1 MSSISRSLTSQLDRL
16 QSLLAGNQS
25 LIAQLQARHGGGSN
39 DTSNTTAAASATGSP
54 TPSRAS
60 NALELMPRH
69 STTTS
74 SDASAQPTPS
84 LTSTSSLAAPSS
96 FQAHEEELS
105 TYLTSLHAIRQQLR
119 ARRTEERQA
128 ALATGLLSQRQEEQQ
143 LMSMVE
149 ELAENIRVLR
159 EQCRRLQ
166 DDIAPPAGATSSS
179 GSASQRAS
187 SAEYV
192 SQLEAAGLTVR
203 PGAGGAAVVA
213 GVRRGASDKVP
224 LDDNDLHFNTNTLL
238 HLLLA
243 DAAKRSLDLVDA
255 ASNNG
260 AVASATRPP
269 PSVKFLVL
277 VQRDLYHK
285 AALATKAS
293 DAVVGQLVE
302 YVKRLLVDCGAVVAR
317 VVQHRDSWKDAALD
331 SPLSASVWASLV
343 GAALPIT
350 LTLLNSLLFRPLFS
364 SLAPA
369 VFSPLQ
375 QLIASL
381 NTAVALFPSHGTLDR
396 ADSLRP
402 PMSPDSV
409 RVVESP
415 HSYLPS
421 CDDEQRV
428 VVPGAD
434 YLSLEFDQ
442 RCSTERGR
450 DVLDVLNEEGGM
462 LASLEGDLGAWPA
475 TPLIVPGSTVVLKF
489 HAESANLSMKFGYR
503 IVVRGMQFPTPPAA
517 VKVSAPA
524 AAAASASVG
533 TAPSESGDAR
543 SANDSAPATAS
554 AAAALSA
561 LSSSSAAATAQSPST
576 ANTPSTATALG
587 TSASASTSGGKAS
600 TKTDLLAEI
609 ERSRLPSPS
618 KDPSVLLYTVPFL
631 FDLLNSASRVF
642 GKAARLLIVGEPTG
656 ADEKAHSRWL
666 SSPLFSQGFESDH
679 PAAEA
684 AVTVAT
690 LMEPLPAV
698 VEVEPVRV
706 GDRIATA
713 NNINASSNI
722 DSTTTALPPSL
733 PSPSLSV
740 PTLAADVDKPALEPA
755 LSIGSGV
762 DATFLAHFVDS
773 SPDTPGAKLEVL
785 MRKLVRATGPE
796 LMGGAFVK
804 RTVRC
809 FVAALLKHL
818 GLVGAARQYV
828 KENEVQSKVA
838 PAVSSLSSQLVDVW
852 KKGSLMHRWII
863 SQRQSMQQLH
873 LAKVQQLEG
882 EGKPLSAE
890 QLARA
895 EARLEY
901 EGFCAPLF
909 NKSLYLLS
917 VRPCLTHASPR
928 NSHLAS
934 TPGLSLASEVSS
946 TLALSRTLSN
956 EVQLVRSAS
965 SGGRARDSAESF
977 LSLFSVYKTLQHFNQ
992 YKAKQKEGEAA
1003 DGGKGDDNIVD
1014 LLALFVQADIPVYK
1028 FTRLIA
1034 AQSRRAQQ
1042 RLTAIEAVLAL
1053 LTATTFNT
1061 ARLGLLSQLSNPF
1074 RACNAYTAGSEE
1086 EGGPVG
1092 LHYYSKIESCD
1103 FRLRKRV
1110 RGAFLS
1116 LYKLLAG
1123 YVKDERAALSLRALS
1138 LDLWAIEWIPLDH
1151 GELLDMGMLHTLHQ
1165 LSIQSQHPLLKQS
1178 GAAVLQLMLA
1188 SQVRFDSGL
1197 PTVQAGSH
1205 VEAADEEDSEEED
1218 DGDSMQDV
1226 PSVPPS
1232 NPSHVANQTAFM
1244 RLDRLQQQIVDSVFT
1259 DLYHSFHSLV
1269 KLKQQVAD
1277 FQLSDTQLEQKP
1289 RSAATA
1295 ASYLSAEAS
1304 AFNSLSAL
1312 ISMSASS
1319 TLVLKY
1325 IGSRNVVQL
1334 LLHVLS
1340 EGSPRLQRAALSLLG
1355 ELLHNIAPAEWDRM
1369 RLKGQVSALGQT
1381 ESQATATVFVRHVF
1395 LTIGFLSYGDYAHP
1409 VEHTTSPYFNPYD
1422 YRSGDVQLSLAAAM
1436 IMFIRQRLQRA
1447 QQAQQAAVDAANEEV
1462 ERRED
1467 EEKQKQAEEDEKSAR
1482 KQHKH
1487 SAQPQRRTWADEI
1500 NSVLT
1505 EALASMPSAASNPAS
1520 SAFNLDSSAITSFS
1534 PSSPAN
1540 FPSFLLLIAAISL
1553 LGGYADRIRV
1563 GGRVQTVSSSSS
1575 SASQKETGTVVSLDR
1590 SAGRVRVIFDHTPH
1604 KVIETDLSK
1613 LRSTASV
1620 PADSSPL
1627 LRHDGVMEAF
1637 DILVREL
1644 QQENKRELQ
1653 RKQHKMRQL
1662 AEQEKREKAAEEA
1675 ARKKAK
1681 EEAEAPL
1688 LLADQPWQCFVCT
1701 YVNPSSL
1708 KPFCEMCNRPS
1719 ELATAVTQRTPKSL
1733 VPATPKKTPRSVMLE
1748 GVEKEEEELK
1758 VEGTTADALL
1768 YHTMRSRTLRAL
1780 CHLLQNGPSSIF
1792 LSHAQ
1797 LLPNLLSLATRPTQ
1811 LEGFSS
1817 IPGLEQRE
1825 ERLLELLLDKSAG
1838 LVNDQ
1843 QRFADRAKGTQL
1855 SHSPFRSLTV
1865 LLPNSFDLGAPRSIS
1880 FLTDDCSSVQF
1891 SRARDSSVAVLRS
1904 NHLVPN
1910 SLPAYYFELTVVDA
1924 GQPHTADSSA
1934 FHLAIGLARSGMPLK
1949 GYPGTNSSYA
1959 FTAKGELCSSGGGGR
1974 VVRQPFGGGSG
1985 FGVGDVVGC
1994 LWNLRKNT
2002 IQFTLNG
2009 RLLDASGSSASA
2021 ASPSSGKSEAVS
2033 AFTSVNGRFYPACW
2047 CEADNL
2053 QLRANWGQEPFKF
2066 DFLSTLPPGYLNS
2079 LSADSAEVEV
2089 AQRPRT
2095 AAEIK
2100 RRTQAEELSLICSYP
2115 IELCEI
2121 ALEQKAD
2128 DMERAVHFLLE
2139 SGQQELQRMAD
2150 EAIRQSHMMEE
2161 ERKTRVLGVTDVRD
2175 DDREDADDDEEA
2187 LADWLSVAPSPSHEQ
2202 QPVGGGRGGWT
2213 GAGVWGGSGHG
2224 GGGMIQQMAASMSGG
2239 GGGAGS
2245 SSANAN
2251 RRAASSSPA
2260 SMLDDEIEQDVP
2272 VGVELPTN
2280 QRQQAQ
2286 AHPLMNREEAAAGG
2300 GRRAAAA
2307 GGGGDALI
2315 QEQVKIDDISCGQ
2328 ALTVSEHATHI
2339 VMEDALGLADALSNT
2354 SSAAVTS
2361 DHFLPLSR
2369 FVGRTGIVTAVNVN
2383 QRCVQLLLFD
2393 SETSAKHCRWFPV
2406 STLCK
2411 PQRLWVDPCQE
2422 LVAQSWKHVAHA
2434 YIANEQALSVRKVRT
2449 SILKLF
2455 GSWPASVPFTLQ
2467 HLGGSAAVID
2477 MLKLSASE
2485 LLSTHLTRRDSA
2497 ASGSSSHQ
2505 LLHTFQSKL
2514 SLLVEREVEQF
2525 AADPASLPAVRISES
2540 MYDTKDNQRLDRAL
2554 ASSSADSQYLLPR
2567 LVEETIVH
2575 FIQAVNHPTPTLAVK
2590 SPHPYP
2596 SHSDVRERLYI
2607 PGASKLLITFDP
2619 ACAISE
2625 DMLTRLT
2632 FYRDSQYQDAVM
2644 ACSGRY
2650 GSGYSR
2656 WQSFVVTGDRLYY
2669 KFTSGSNTEHWG
2681 YKFKVQPLELRINDE
2696 KALQGLNLEL
2706 GSWLFEFFLTTTPP
2720 FVVRHYAVDLYD
2732 SIVWYVI
2739 HAKPSAKSR
2748 GVELLVRFLLHMHQ
2762 LDEADE
2768 GQGGEREQGG
2778 QGGVRAATRALDFSK
2793 LQPLQAQMNQ
2803 VLDSMNES
2811 DYRGGLSSPAL
2822 QGLIE
2827 LLATTDLVKAKSAN
2841 SREEKWPD
2849 EDSRLQLVKGD
2860 SKDGSVSAGDE
2871 ELVDVSQLAVY
2882 KLRIIRANYGLLTQG
2897 SGVVDVTDVL
2907 AAYVEECG
2915 GSQLYI
2921 PFATHLL
2928 HQLFS
2933 DPAPRKEK
2941 KLQLRYAI
2949 TRTTYSHERNAMET
2963 HVVKEVDKTIAIPT
2977 NLYSRGSNPQAPGAL
2992 IRPVPSPF
3000 DSVVEL
3006 SRFTLQMQQ
3015 RGQFAA
3021 DVMQEVVRADAV
3033 ARSFYPLIDDDGVRF
3048 DEKTRKGV
3056 VDASGAI
3063 GAQFTLMFWIY
3074 LPDSTTPPKDEAA
3087 ASTSTAPPSSAS
3099 SSTPPAGSPVL
3110 LSPSSSSS
3118 SAASV
3123 SSVSSSGSVQS
3134 SSSSSSASSSASS
3147 ATSSSS
3153 PPSAARRVAGSS
3165 SREARSV
3172 PAATTSS
3179 PLRCV
3184 VQKGNYNAELALSG
3198 SQSSHW
3204 LHAHTHMNHSGF
3216 NLTLGPGGDH
3226 RLTFTLYAFHQQPQQ
3241 TTTNHPLPTNRW
3253 VHVAVLVTKHSC
3265 RLVVDGVEEGQRRL
3279 QGYRRL
3285 TADPWFFGALPLGGM
3300 DLNEEKWQ
3308 GSARGPGLE
3317 DEGKRV
3323 GVTATIR
3330 DARFVGYAMEVREVG
3345 QYVRGVVKYN
3355 PQFAAR
3361 DLATTLQPM
3370 WRDKK
3375 DLKRS
3380 SSKEDT
3386 TSAALNAGSSDTSSS
3401 GSQPAAGV
3409 AGDRKEE
3416 ATAQDKATV
3425 GAPLPTSLPPPM
3437 LFSASPRCTLSF
3449 VRRETLHRTPIR
3461 FTAAMDAQLIEY
3473 VTAGIEAEQNKQ
3485 RASQQPRDAP
3495 PPDFST
3501 SLLELQ
3507 AYSSS
3512 FPLDAR
3518 SIQSF
3523 HLINQVPFARLRSR
3537 FVAIQTINAKLSA
3550 VLPLVDFSQ
3559 AGSSWSLAN
3568 RLSSMSWLILR
3579 EVKTRA
3585 WASILRHTG
3594 NQGTTTWITVNRP
3607 RALRAREKGDLS
3619 GMKSVFGQIY
3629 RQLHFIRPSLL
3640 RTDQRPWR
3648 VTFEGEGGTDAGGL
3662 FRDSVSHICTELQ
3675 SSAIPLFIPCPNSRT
3690 KIGDN
3695 QDKWI
3700 PNPAATSSIH
3710 LSMYAFVGKLMGIAI
3725 RGGHM
3730 LNLDFPTLLFRPLV
3744 GQPVTRADLQAVD
3757 ALSFDVL
3764 DKIGAMPEA
3773 EADSFTDT
3781 FALTFTTMASDGRE
3795 VELVAGGRERTVTWH
3810 SRLEYTALVEQYRLG
3825 ELAVQCAAI
3834 RKGLGT
3840 IVPVQLLPL
3849 FTAVELECMICG
3861 KREISVD
3868 YLRANTRYRPP
3879 VTSHD
3884 RHVQMM
3890 WEVLSGFSHEER
3902 QLFVRFVW
3910 GQSRLPYNPA
3920 DFTQKFEVWPHPRD
3934 DDRVLPVSHTC
3945 FFSLELPRYSS
3956 VEVMRAKVLY
3966 AINNGYAI
3974 DTDHVADA
3982 LDWNAD

>member
-1 MSSISRSLTSQLDRL
+1 MQ
-16 QSLLAGNQS
+16 
-25 LIAQLQARHGGGSN
+25 
-39 DTSNTTAAASATGSP
+39 
-54 TPSRAS
+54 
-60 NALELMPRH
+60 
-69 STTTS
+69 
-74 SDASAQPTPS
+74 
-84 LTSTSSLAAPSS
+84 
-96 FQAHEEELS
+96 
-105 TYLTSLHAIRQQLR
+105 
-119 ARRTEERQA
+119 
-128 ALATGLLSQRQEEQQ
+128 
-143 LMSMVE
+143 MVE
-149 ELAENIRVLR
+149 ELADNIRVLR

-166 DDIAPPAGATSSS
+166 DDTVPPTGTAPTTAN
-179 GSASQRAS
+179 ASQRPSA
-187 SAEYV
+187 AEYV
-192 SQLEAAGLTVR
+192 SQMEAAGLSVR
-203 PGAGGAAVVA
+203 PGMAGAAGAGGA
-213 GVRRGASDKVP
+213 RRTTTDKLP
-224 LDDNDLHFNTNTLL
+224 LDDNDINFNTNNLLHTLL
-238 HLLLA
+238 T
-243 DAAKRSLDLVDA
+243 DAAKRSLELIDA
-255 ASNNG
+255 AS
-260 AVASATRPP
+260 SATSAQSSVGRRSP

-277 VQRDLYHK
+277 IQRDLYRK
-285 AALATKAS
+285 AALATKPS
-293 DAVVGQLVE
+293 DAVIGQSVD
-302 YVKRLLVDCGAVVAR
+302 YVTQLLIECSGLMAR
-317 VVQHRDSWKDAALD
+317 VVQRKDSWKDSPLD
-331 SPLSASVWASLV
+331 SPLSESVWVGLV

-350 LTLLNSLLFRPLFS
+350 LTVLSSLLFRPLFS
-364 SLAPA
+364 ALAPA
-369 VFSPLQ
+369 IFAPLQ
-375 QLIASL
+375 QLLASL
-381 NTAVALFPSHGTLDR
+381 DTAASLFPSHVTLDR

-402 PMSPDSV
+402 PMSADNV

-428 VVPGAD
+428 IIPGAD
-434 YLSLEFDQ
+434 YLSLEFDH

-450 DVLDVLNEEGGM
+450 DVLDVLNEEQGM
-462 LASLEGDLGAWPA
+462 VASLDGDNGAWPI
-475 TPLIVPGSTVVLKF
+475 TPLIVPGSTVMLKF
-489 HAESANLSMKFGYR
+489 HAESANPTMRFGYR
-503 IVVRGMQFPTPPAA
+503 IVVRGMQFPTPPPAT
-517 VKVSAPA
+517 KVSAPA
-524 AAAASASVG
+524 AAAIATSVE
-533 TAPSESGDAR
+533 TESGEGR
-543 SANDSAPATAS
+543 LTNDATAARGASSLASTTSS
-554 AAAALSA
+554 AT
-561 LSSSSAAATAQSPST
+561 AAATAPPSAPANAPTPTT
-576 ANTPSTATALG
+576 ASS
-587 TSASASTSGGKAS
+587 TSAAPASTSGSKAT
-600 TKTDLLAEI
+600 TKSDLLAEV

-618 KDPSVLLYTVPFL
+618 KDPTVLLHTLPFI
-631 FDLLNSASRVF
+631 FDLLNSAARVF
-642 GKAARLLIVGEPTG
+642 GKAARLLIVGEPSDV
-656 ADEKAHSRWL
+656 AEKAHSKWL

-684 AVTVAT
+684 AVTIAT
-690 LMEPLPAV
+690 LVEPKPAA
-698 VEVEPVRV
+698 VEVEPIRL

-722 DSTTTALPPSL
+722 DSTTTALPPSS
-733 PSPSLSV
+733 PSPSLSN
-740 PTLAADVDKPALEPA
+740 PSPASDADVPALEPA

-762 DATFLAHFVDS
+762 DATFLAQFVDCT
-773 SPDTPGAKLEVL
+773 PDTAGAKLDVY
-785 MRKLVRATGPE
+785 MRKLVRASGPE
-796 LMGGAFVK
+796 LMGGVFVK

-818 GLVGAARQYV
+818 GLVSAARQYV
-828 KENEVQSKVA
+828 KESDVQSKV
-838 PAVSSLSSQLVDVW
+838 PATLSSLSSQLVDVW

-882 EGKPLSAE
+882 EGKALSAE
-890 QLARA
+890 QLAAA
-895 EARLEY
+895 EKRLEY

-909 NKSLYLLS
+909 NKALYLLS
-917 VRPCLTHASPR
+917 VRPCLTHPVAPR
-928 NSHLAS
+928 SSHLAS

-965 SGGRARDSAESF
+965 SGGRSRDSAESF

-992 YKAKQKEGEAA
+992 YKAAKEGQAA
-1003 DGGKGDDNIVD
+1003 EGGKGDDNIVD
-1014 LLALFVQADIPVYK
+1014 LLALFVQADLPVHK

-1053 LTATTFNT
+1053 LTSSSYNT

-1074 RACNAYTAGSEE
+1074 RACNAYAAGSEM

-1110 RGAFLS
+1110 RSTFLS

-1123 YVKDERAALSLRALS
+1123 YIKDQNAALSLRALA
-1138 LDLWAIEWIPLDH
+1138 LDMWAIEWIPLDH

-1165 LSIQSQHPLLKQS
+1165 LAQHAHYPLLKQS
-1178 GAAVLQLMLA
+1178 SAAVLQLMLA

-1197 PTVQAGSH
+1197 PTVHAGRH
-1205 VEAADEEDSEEED
+1205 VEAAEEEDSEDDDD
-1218 DGDSMQDV
+1218 DGVQGI
-1226 PSVPPS
+1226 PSVPPA
-1232 NPSHVANQTAFM
+1232 NPSHVNNQNPFVH
-1244 RLDRLQQQIVDSVFT
+1244 LDRLQQQIVDSVFT
-1259 DLYHSFHSLV
+1259 DLYHSFQSLA
-1269 KLKQQVAD
+1269 KMKQQVAAL
-1277 FQLSDTQLEQKP
+1277 QLSDTQLEQKP

-1304 AFNSLSAL
+1304 AFASLSTL

-1319 TLVLKY
+1319 SFVLSY
-1325 IGSRNVVQL
+1325 IGSRNVIQL
-1334 LLHVLS
+1334 LLRVLS
-1340 EGSPRLQRAALSLLG
+1340 QGSPRLQRAALSLLG
-1355 ELLHNIAPAEWDRM
+1355 ELLESIAPSEWDKM
-1369 RLKGQVSALGQT
+1369 RLTGEVMPLGKPDA
-1381 ESQATATVFVRHVF
+1381 QATAAAFVRYLF
-1395 LTIGFLSYGDYAHP
+1395 FTIGLLSYGDYAHF
-1409 VEHTTSPYFNPYD
+1409 VSHTSPPYVNPYD
-1422 YRSGDVQLSLAAAM
+1422 YRSGDVHLSLAAAM
-1436 IMFIRQRLQRA
+1436 VMFVRQRLKQA
-1447 QQAQQAAVDAANEEV
+1447 QQAQEAETEALA
-1462 ERRED
+1462 ED
-1467 EEKQKQAEEDEKSAR
+1467 EERRQEEKMKHAEEDEKAD
-1482 KQHKH
+1482 KPHKRT
-1487 SAQPQRRTWADEI
+1487 SQPQRRTWADEI
-1500 NSVLT
+1500 NAVMTLALT
-1505 EALASMPSAASNPAS
+1505 SLPTLASNPAAS
-1520 SAFNLDSSAITSFS
+1520 TFHLDSSSPASFS
-1534 PSSPAN
+1534 ASSPAT
-1540 FPSFLLLIAAISL
+1540 FPAFLLLITSISL

-1563 GGRVQTVSSSSS
+1563 GGKVQTISSSSS
-1575 SASQKETGTVVSLDR
+1575 SASHKETGTVVFLDR
-1590 SAGRVRVIFDHTPH
+1590 SAGRVKVLFDHTPH

-1613 LRSTASV
+1613 LRSTTSV
-1620 PADSSPL
+1620 PADSSLL
-1627 LRHDGVMEAF
+1627 LRYDGVMEAF
-1637 DILVREL
+1637 DAFVREL
-1644 QQENKRELQ
+1644 QQENKKELL

-1662 AEQEKREKAAEEA
+1662 AEQERREKEAEEA
-1675 ARKKAK
+1675 ARRRAK

-1688 LLADQPWQCFVCT
+1688 LLADQPWQCSVCT
-1701 YVNPSSL
+1701 FVNPSSL
-1708 KPFCEMCNRPS
+1708 KPYCEMCSTPNDM
-1719 ELATAVTQRTPKSL
+1719 AAAFTQRTPKSL
-1733 VPATPKKTPRSVMLE
+1733 VPATPKKTPRSVLLE
-1748 GVEKEEEELK
+1748 GAEKEEWELK
-1758 VEGTTADALL
+1758 VEATTADALL
-1768 YHTMRSRTLRAL
+1768 YHTLRSRTLRAL

-1855 SHSPFRSLTV
+1855 THSPFRSLTV

-1880 FLTDDCSSVQF
+1880 FLTDDCSTIQF
-1891 SRARDSSVAVLRS
+1891 TRGRDSAVAVLRS

-1910 SLPAYYFELTVVDA
+1910 SLPAYYFELTIVDA
-1924 GQPHTADSSA
+1924 GQPRTADSSA
-1934 FHLAIGLARSGMPLK
+1934 FNLAIGLARSGMPLK

-1959 FTAKGELCSSGGGGR
+1959 FTAKGELCSGGGGGR
-1974 VVRQPFGGGSG
+1974 VVRQSFGGGAG

-1994 LWNLRKNT
+1994 LWNLRKNN
-2002 IQFTLNG
+2002 IQFTING
-2009 RLLDASGSSASA
+2009 RLLDASGSSSNSA
-2021 ASPSSGKSEAVS
+2021 ASPASGKQEAVS
-2033 AFTSVNGRFYPACW
+2033 AFTAVNGRFYPACW

-2053 QLRANWGQEPFKF
+2053 QLRANWGQEPFAF

-2079 LSADSAEVEV
+2079 LSADSADVEV

-2100 RRTQAEELSLICSYP
+2100 RRTQAEELSLICSFP

-2121 ALEQKAD
+2121 ALEQKGD

-2139 SGQQELQRMAD
+2139 SGHQELQRMAD
-2150 EAIRQSHMMEE
+2150 EAIRQSQMMEE

-2175 DDREDADDDEEA
+2175 DDREDSDDEEA
-2187 LADWLSVAPSPSHEQ
+2187 LADWLSSVGPSPTHQE
-2202 QPVGGGRGGWT
+2202 QPVGGGGRGGW
-2213 GAGVWGGSGHG
+2213 GGGWGGGHG
-2224 GGGMIQQMAASMSGG
+2224 GGMVQQMAASMSGG
-2239 GGGAGS
+2239 AGN
-2245 SSANAN
+2245 ANAN
-2251 RRAASSSPA
+2251 RRASSSSPA

-2286 AHPLMNREEAAAGG
+2286 AHPLMNRDEAAGAG
-2300 GRRAAAA
+2300 GRRAGGGS
-2307 GGGGDALI
+2307 GGGGDVFI
-2315 QEQVKIDDISCGQ
+2315 QEQVKIDDISCGH

-2339 VMEDALGLADALSNT
+2339 VMEDELALADALSSASPLAV
-2354 SSAAVTS
+2354 SSE
-2361 DHFLPLSR
+2361 HFLPLSC

-2393 SETSAKHCRWFPV
+2393 SDISAKHCRWFPV

-2455 GSWPASVPFTLQ
+2455 GSWPASIPFTLQ
-2467 HLGGSAAVID
+2467 QLGGSAAVID

-2485 LLSTHLTRRDSA
+2485 LLSTHLTRREST

-2505 LLHTFQSKL
+2505 LLQTFQSKL
-2514 SLLVEREVEQF
+2514 SLLIDREVELF
-2525 AADPASLPAVRISES
+2525 AADPSSLPAVRIDES
-2540 MYDTKDNQRLDRAL
+2540 MYNTNDKERLDRAL
-2554 ASSSADSQYLLPR
+2554 TSSMSDSQYLLPR

-2575 FIQAVNHPTPTLAVK
+2575 FIQAVNHPTPTLTVK

-2644 ACSGRY
+2644 VCSGRY

-2762 LDEADE
+2762 LDEAEEE
-2768 GQGGEREQGG
+2768 GRPK
-2778 QGGVRAATRALDFSK
+2778 GVRVATRALDFSK

-2827 LLATTDLVKAKSAN
+2827 LLATTDLVKAKTAN
-2841 SREEKWPD
+2841 NREKEWLED
-2849 EDSRLQLVKGD
+2849 ETKLQLIKGD
-2860 SKDGSVSAGDE
+2860 SYEAKDGRKSATAGDDE
-2871 ELVDVSQLAVY
+2871 MLDVSQLAVY
-2882 KLRIIRANYGLLTQG
+2882 KLRIIRASYGLLTQG
-2897 SGVVDVTDVL
+2897 SGVVDVTDTL
-2907 AAYVEECG
+2907 IKYVEECG

-2921 PFATHLL
+2921 PFAPQLL
-2928 HQLFS
+2928 HQLFI

-2949 TRTTYSHERNAMET
+2949 TRTVYSHEHNRIDT
-2963 HVVKEVDKTIAIPT
+2963 HVVKEVDKVIPIPIVPY
-2977 NLYSRGSNPQAPGAL
+2977 NRGSTHPLPGMF

-3033 ARSFYPLIDDDGVRF
+3033 AKSYYPLIDSEGVRF

-3063 GAQFTLMFWIY
+3063 GAQFTLMFWMYI
-3074 LPDSTTPPKDEAA
+3074 PDSTAASAASTGETAASSSTAASSPASSTTPP
-3087 ASTSTAPPSSAS
+3087 T
-3099 SSTPPAGSPVL
+3099 GSPVL
-3110 LSPSSSSS
+3110 LSPSSSS
-3118 SAASV
+3118 ASV
-3123 SSVSSSGSVQS
+3123 SSVSSSSSAAS
-3134 SSSSSSASSSASS
+3134 SSSSS

-3153 PPSAARRVAGSS
+3153 PPSVARRMAASS
-3165 SREARSV
+3165 SREARA
-3172 PAATTSS
+3172 PTTATTSS
-3179 PLRCV
+3179 PLRCI
-3184 VQKGNYNAELALSG
+3184 VQKGNYIAELALSG

-3204 LHAHTHMNHSGF
+3204 SHAASHLNYSGF
-3216 NLTLGPGGDH
+3216 NLTLGPGNDH
-3226 RLTFTLYAFHQQPQQ
+3226 RLTFSLYTFHQPPQQ
-3241 TTTNHPLPTNRW
+3241 TISNHPLPVNRW
-3253 VHVAVLVTKHSC
+3253 VHVAVIVTKHSC
-3265 RLVVDGVEEGQRRL
+3265 RLVVDGAEEGQRRL

-3285 TADPWFFGALPLGGM
+3285 TADPWFFGALPLGAM
-3300 DLNEEKWQ
+3300 DLSEEKWQ
-3308 GSARGPGLE
+3308 GSARSPGVE
-3317 DEGKRV
+3317 DESRRV

-3330 DARFVGYAMEVREVG
+3330 DARFVGFAMEVREVG
-3345 QYVRGVVKYN
+3345 QYVRGVAKYN
-3355 PQFAAR
+3355 PQFVAR
-3361 DLATTLQPM
+3361 DISSTLQPV
-3370 WRDKK
+3370 WKDKK
-3375 DLKRS
+3375 DLK
-3380 SSKEDT
+3380 KAVKDDT
-3386 TSAALNAGSSDTSSS
+3386 ETGAGSSS
-3401 GSQPAAGV
+3401 GSSNAGQNTVVAA
-3409 AGDRKEE
+3409 ADRKEE
-3416 ATAQDKATV
+3416 TASKDKEAASASST
-3425 GAPLPTSLPPPM
+3425 TSLPPPM
-3437 LFSASPRCTLSF
+3437 LFSSGPRCTLSF
-3449 VRRETLHRTPIR
+3449 IRRETLHRTPIR
-3461 FTAAMDAQLIEY
+3461 FTAAMDSQLIEY

-3485 RASQQPRDAP
+3485 RASQHPRDAP

-3507 AYSSS
+3507 PYSSA
-3512 FPLDAR
+3512 FPLDQR
-3518 SIQSF
+3518 SIQSY

-3537 FVAIQTINAKLSA
+3537 FVAIQTINAKLSS

-3559 AGSSWSLAN
+3559 AGSSWSLAH

-3585 WASILRHTG
+3585 WASILRQTG

-3648 VTFEGEGGTDAGGL
+3648 ATFEGEGGTDAGGL
-3662 FRDSVSHICTELQ
+3662 FRDSVSHLCSELQ
-3675 SSAIPLFIPCPNSRT
+3675 SPAIPLFIPCPNSRT

-3695 QDKWI
+3695 QDKWSHLE
-3700 PNPAATSSIH
+3700 PHTATHNTTFTLCMRRSTLATPST
-3710 LSMYAFVGKLMGIAI
+3710 LSTDTETTQSNCSFRCTCSCGVY
-3725 RGGHM
+3725 
-3730 LNLDFPTLLFRPLV
+3730 LFTGYP
-3744 GQPVTRADLQAVD
+3744 TRAPPRP
-3757 ALSFDVL
+3757 S
-3764 DKIGAMPEA
+3764 ICPCTH
-3773 EADSFTDT
+3773 SS
-3781 FALTFTTMASDGRE
+3781 AS
-3795 VELVAGGRERTVTWH
+3795 
-3810 SRLEYTALVEQYRLG
+3810 
-3825 ELAVQCAAI
+3825 
-3834 RKGLGT
+3834 
-3840 IVPVQLLPL
+3840 
-3849 FTAVELECMICG
+3849 
-3861 KREISVD
+3861 
-3868 YLRANTRYRPP
+3868 
-3879 VTSHD
+3879 
-3884 RHVQMM
+3884 
-3890 WEVLSGFSHEER
+3890 
-3902 QLFVRFVW
+3902 
-3910 GQSRLPYNPA
+3910 
-3920 DFTQKFEVWPHPRD
+3920 
-3934 DDRVLPVSHTC
+3934 
-3945 FFSLELPRYSS
+3945 
-3956 VEVMRAKVLY
+3956 
-3966 AINNGYAI
+3966 
-3974 DTDHVADA
+3974 
-3982 LDWNAD
+3982 